1 MPTKISH
8 LFVAAL
14 AGSGAF
20 VGASRLSA
28 PDQDIEVIEA
38 ARPAPDAG
46 QASAANPPSDTK
58 PAPDPTPTA
67 DAQHSSDSGA
77 TANAGSASPTP
88 AGGSEPVPGT
98 TAAAPSTAAPPAG
111 RFRLTA
117 DGAGDAF
124 RTAAWTPPPPP
135 PPPPVAPP
143 PPSPPT
149 APPLPF
155 SFVGL
160 LEQKSGK
167 PTAFLAKG
175 EALVVAGVGDVIDG
189 TYRVESLS
197 PTGVVVT
204 YLPLSQ
210 RQTVGPSGGTP

>member
-1 MPTKISH
+1 
-8 LFVAAL
+8 
-14 AGSGAF
+14 
-20 VGASRLSA
+20 
-28 PDQDIEVIEA
+28 
-38 ARPAPDAG
+38 
-46 QASAANPPSDTK
+46 
-58 PAPDPTPTA
+58 
-67 DAQHSSDSGA
+67 
-77 TANAGSASPTP
+77 
-88 AGGSEPVPGT
+88 
-98 TAAAPSTAAPPAG
+98 
-111 RFRLTA
+111 
-117 DGAGDAF
+117 
-124 RTAAWTPPPPP
+124 
-135 PPPPVAPP
+135 VAPP

>member
-20 VGASRLSA
+20 VGASRFSTTG
-28 PDQDIEVIEA
+28 QDIEVVETT
-38 ARPAPDAG
+38 RPAPESRRG
-46 QASAANPPSDTK
+46 SELNPPSDTN
-58 PAPDPTPTA
+58 PAPDTKA
-67 DAQHSSDSGA
+67 SSDSGA
-77 TANAGSASPTP
+77 ASDSTSASPP
-88 AGGSEPVPGT
+88 
-98 TAAAPSTAAPPAG
+98 TASTRPAG
-111 RFRLTA
+111 RIRLTA

-135 PPPPVAPP
+135 PPPPVVPP
-143 PPSPPT
+143 PPPPPT

-189 TYRVESLS
+189 TYRVEALS

-204 YLPLSQ
+204 YLPLGQ

>member
-8 LFVAAL
+8 LFIVAL

-20 VGASRLSA
+20 FGASRFSA
-28 PDQDIEVIEA
+28 SGQDIEVIEVARPAASSSPESDASPSSNMSPASDPEAPGDTNTPSETKVAAPA
-38 ARPAPDAG
+38 ARPALPVIRERI
-46 QASAANPPSDTK
+46 
-58 PAPDPTPTA
+58 PT
-67 DAQHSSDSGA
+67 
-77 TANAGSASPTP
+77 
-88 AGGSEPVPGT
+88 E
-98 TAAAPSTAAPPAG
+98 
-111 RFRLTA
+111 
-117 DGAGDAF
+117 GAGDAF
-124 RTAAWTPPPPP
+124 RSAAWTPPPPP
-135 PPPPVAPP
+135 PPPPAPP
-143 PPSPPT
+143 PPPPPPPS

-160 LEQKSGK
+160 LEQRSSK

-175 EALVVAGVGDVIDG
+175 EALVIAGVGDVIDG

-204 YLPLSQ
+204 YLPLNQ

>member
-20 VGASRLSA
+20 VGASRFSA
-28 PDQDIEVIEA
+28 TGQDIEVVEA
-38 ARPAPDAG
+38 TRPALESSRVAESKPPPDAK
-46 QASAANPPSDTK
+46 A
-58 PAPDPTPTA
+58 
-67 DAQHSSDSGA
+67 SSDSGA
-77 TANAGSASPTP
+77 TSDPKSASDSTL
-88 AGGSEPVPGT
+88 GS
-98 TAAAPSTAAPPAG
+98 PSTASTPPAG
-111 RFRLTA
+111 RIRLTA

-124 RTAAWTPPPPP
+124 RAAAWTPPPPP

-143 PPSPPT
+143 PPPPPT